1 MKQLTKSEKI
11 SLLVGKDGW
20 HSESCNDKLYAF
32 SVTDGPL
39 GVRQVN
45 EKGVVEPSI
54 TYPSA
59 QLLAFTWEPTLA
71 KEMGKAIADDCIDR
85 NLDVLLA
92 PGVNIKRIPI
102 CGRNFE
108 YFSEDPLIS
117 GIMGREYIYGVQEEN
132 VGTSLKHFCCNNMES
147 SRNYISSD
155 VDERTLREIYMRPFE
170 IACEA
175 QPWTVMC
182 AYNGVNGVPMAKNE
196 KLFKVLRE
204 KFGFTGLIMSDW
216 DAVKDSAES
225 ISAGIDIIMPYRP
238 HYVERLNEA
247 VENNTI
253 DTKGVERAVENI
265 TALSQK
271 CEKASKLRKASLS
284 VKEREEISQKIA
296 EEGIVLLKNNGVLP
310 LKKEEKIFAAGT
322 PTALYYFGGGSAAV
336 PLRNEYLPVY
346 PIHEILKNYGHEVR
360 WHETLVIIP
369 GERRM
374 ITNVKG
380 AVRVAQWADVS
391 IVCVGN
397 RHTEE
402 TESID
407 RQHIKLSREETDI
420 IKYIAKNSKKTVV
433 LVYAGSAIDMRDWID
448 EVDAVVWAGYGG
460 EFGNFALAKIL
471 TGEVN
476 PSGRLTETFPLDLY
490 DVPAMNTYRDEA
502 CVVYSEG
509 LNVGYRYF
517 NTYQKEVLFPF
528 GYGLSYSK
536 FAYSNLKIKGAGTS
550 ITLSFEIENLSD
562 MDGKEVAQIYV
573 KELCKEVYRP
583 NKELK
588 AFKKVL
594 VKAREKVNVEI
605 PLDRSAF
612 AYYSV
617 AKDKWTVCNGFFEI
631 QVCSNVEQVELSEV
645 VEINE

>member
-1 MKQLTKSEKI
+1 MKQLTKLEKI
-11 SLLVGKDGW
+11 KLLVGKDEW
-20 HSESCNDKLYAF
+20 HNDSCNDNLYTF
-32 SVTDGPL
+32 TVTDGPM
-39 GVRQVN
+39 GVRHPN
-45 EKGVVEPSI
+45 EKGVVAPSI

-59 QLLAFTWEPTLA
+59 QMLAFTWEPTLA

-85 NLDVLLA
+85 NLDVLLG

-108 YFSEDPLIS
+108 YFSEDPLVS

-132 VGTSLKHFCCNNMES
+132 VGTSLKHFCCNNMET
-147 SRNYISSD
+147 SRNYISSE

-182 AYNGVNGVPMAKNE
+182 AYNGVNGVLMAENE
-196 KLFKVLRE
+196 KLFRVLRE
-204 KFGFTGLIMSDW
+204 EFGFNGLIVSDW
-216 DAVKDSAES
+216 DAVKDSAKS
-225 ISAGIDIIMPYRP
+225 ISAGIDIIMPYRS
-238 HYVERLNEA
+238 HYAERLNEA

-265 TALSQK
+265 VSLSKK
-271 CEKASKLRKASLS
+271 CEAASKIRKASLS
-284 VKEREEISQKIA
+284 VKEREDISQKIA

-310 LKKEEKIFAAGT
+310 LDKEQKMLAIGL
-322 PTALYYFGGGSAAV
+322 PTTRYYFGGGSSAV
-336 PLRNEYLPVY
+336 TLRNEYLPKY
-346 PIHEILKNYGHEVR
+346 HIYEILKEYGHEVR
-360 WHETLVIIP
+360 LHQMVWR
-369 GERRM
+369 GE
-374 ITNVKG
+374 NLKG

-391 IVCVGN
+391 LICVGN
-397 RHTEE
+397 NCNEE
-402 TESID
+402 REAFD
-407 RQHIKLSREETDI
+407 RAHIKLTKEEIDT
-420 IKYIAKNSKKTVV
+420 IKYIAKNSKKSIVI
-433 LVYAGSAIDMRDWID
+433 VYAGSAIDMRDWID

-471 TGEVN
+471 MGEVN
-476 PSGRLTETFPLDLY
+476 PSGKLTETFPLDLY
-490 DVPAMNTYRDEA
+490 DIPAMNTYRDEA

-517 NTYQKEVLFPF
+517 DTYQKDVLFPF

-536 FAYSNLKIKGAGTS
+536 FVYSNLKIKGAGTS
-550 ITLSFEIENLSD
+550 LTLSFDIENVSD
-562 MDGKEVAQIYV
+562 IDGKEVAQIYV

-594 VKAREKVNVEI
+594 VKAHEKVNVGIE
-605 PLDRSAF
+605 LDRSAF

-631 QVCSNVEQVELSEV
+631 QVCSNVEQIELSEV